1 VKKYADVVQDTA
13 GNAVAGASVAVYTTL
28 GAAADL
34 YADAAGLVPH
44 PTNVVTTDSKGYFE
58 FYTVDGRYN
67 VSATKGDIYLL
78 RQDVEIVDAASFSD
92 AIGELQSFAV
102 NIGETANQITI
113 TPDVDGNLILG
124 TPQNIGP
131 TSSPTFN
138 DLSVRK
144 LTGKGAPTL
153 SSWGTGAGASASP
166 SAGSITGTDLFVIVS
181 VTPSASP
188 AANSPIASI
197 AWSGGNGMF
206 TTAPTCAVLALNRNA
221 YAAASS
227 TAAGV
232 IATGGVNG
240 ITLTSGAS
248 TPLTADTTYLF
259 GILVLGA

>member
-1 VKKYADVVQDTA
+1 MRKYADVVQDTA
-13 GNAVAGASVAVYTTL
+13 GNAVAGASVAVYSTL

-34 YADAAGLVPH
+34 YADAAGAMPY
-44 PTNVVTTDSKGYFE
+44 PNNVVLTDDEGYFE
-58 FYTVDGRYN
+58 FYVEDGRYN
-67 VSATKGDIYLL
+67 ISATKGVVYMI
-78 RQDVEIVDAASFSD
+78 RQDVEIVDAARFSD
-92 AIGELQSFAV
+92 AIGELQTYAT
-102 NIGETANQITI
+102 NIGDTANQITI

-181 VTPSASP
+181 VTPSESP

-206 TTAPTCAVLALNRNA
+206 AVAPTCAVLALNRNA
-221 YAAASS
+221 YAATSS

-240 ITLTSGAS
+240 VTLTSGAS
-248 TPLTADTTYLF
+248 TPLTAGNTYVF
-259 GILVLGA
+259 GILVMGA

>member
-1 VKKYADVVQDTA
+1 VRKYADVVQDTA
-13 GNAVAGASVAVYTTL
+13 GNAVAGASVAVYSTL

-34 YADAAGLVPH
+34 YADAAGTMPY
-44 PTNVVTTDSKGYFE
+44 PNNVVLTDDEGYFE
-58 FYTVDGRYN
+58 FYVEDGRYN
-67 VSATKGDIYLL
+67 ISATKGVVYMI
-78 RQDVEIVDAASFSD
+78 RQDVGVVDSATFSD

-124 TPQNIGP
+124 TPQNIGT
-131 TSSPTFN
+131 TSNPAFN

-144 LTGKGAPTL
+144 LAGKGVPTL
-153 SSWGTGAGASASP
+153 SSWGTGAGASAVP
-166 SAGSITGTDLFVIVS
+166 AAGSVSGTDLLIIVS
-181 VTPSASP
+181 VNPSVTP
-188 AANSPIASI
+188 AANSPIANI

-206 TTAPTCAVLALNRNA
+206 AVAPTCAVLALNRNA
-221 YAAASS
+221 YAATSS

-240 ITLTSGAS
+240 VTLTSGAS
-248 TPLTADTTYLF
+248 TPLTAGNTYVF